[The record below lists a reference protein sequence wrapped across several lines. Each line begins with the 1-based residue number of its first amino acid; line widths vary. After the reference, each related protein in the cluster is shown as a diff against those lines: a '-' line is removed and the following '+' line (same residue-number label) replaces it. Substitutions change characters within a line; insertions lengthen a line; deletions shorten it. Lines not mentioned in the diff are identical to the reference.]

1 MHGTSLSPE
10 DRSHRQ
16 DETCG
21 SGVFFGQA
29 CPICG
34 RKLRIAV
41 NLLGRRVYCQH
52 CGGGFVAADES
63 LRSGEPSADGTS
75 RAGEQAVDALLAKA
89 EAVLARAGGS
99 RRIISR

>member
-1 MHGTSLSPE
+1 MHLMPLSP
-10 DRSHRQ
+10 DHRSHRQ
-16 DETCG
+16 DEACG
-21 SGVFFGQA
+21 SSVFFGQA

-63 LRSGEPSADGTS
+63 LRSEEPSADDTS
-75 RAGEQAVDALLAKA
+75 RACDQAVDALLAKA

-99 RRIISR
+99 RRISR

>member
-1 MHGTSLSPE
+1 MHGTSLSHD

-16 DETCG
+16 DAACG
-21 SGVFFGQA
+21 GDVFFGQA

-63 LRSGEPSADGTS
+63 LRLGEVSADDAS
-75 RAGEQAVDALLAKA
+75 RACDQTVDALLAKA
-89 EAVLARAGGS
+89 EAMLARAAGGRRVS
-99 RRIISR
+99 R

>member
-1 MHGTSLSPE
+1 MHGSFLSSD

-16 DETCG
+16 DDTCG
-21 SGVFFGQA
+21 SDVFFGQA

-63 LRSGEPSADGTS
+63 LRSGEPSADGTF
-75 RAGEQAVDALLAKA
+75 RACDETVDALLAKA
-89 EAVLARAGGS
+89 EVVLSRVGGS
-99 RRIISR
+99 GRISR